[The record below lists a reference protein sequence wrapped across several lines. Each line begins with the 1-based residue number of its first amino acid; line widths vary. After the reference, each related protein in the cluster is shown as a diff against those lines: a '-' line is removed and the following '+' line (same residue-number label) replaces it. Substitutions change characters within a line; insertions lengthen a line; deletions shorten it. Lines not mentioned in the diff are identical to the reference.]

1 MIRQVE
7 QLATVVVTFNR
18 RALLEECLLAI
29 ASQSRSPDKVFVIDN
44 ASTDGTGA
52 WLKDW
57 LPIHMPYASAVSMS
71 ENEGGAG
78 GFARGLS
85 DAINAGADWVW
96 MMDDDARPHASALE
110 ELLQVADDPDN
121 VFGSLAINGE
131 DTSWETTLEDQND
144 LVVNRVKD
152 VPARARVHALPFLG
166 FMIHRSLVSKIG
178 LPDASFFILSDDT
191 EYCLRAKTSGAQI
204 FIAGKSL
211 IDHPKAERYVAHLP
225 FRRLTYLRL
234 PPWKRYYHTRN
245 KLIIARRYYGI
256 RLLTQT
262 IPGLLVRLIA
272 AVFYEPQKL
281 KQVRAFSAGMVDGL
295 LGRVGRRHDKW
306 GINP

>member
-1 MIRQVE
+1 MISQVE

-18 RALLEECLLAI
+18 RALLEACLVAI
-29 ASQSRSPDKVFVIDN
+29 ASQSRPSDRVFIVDN

-52 WLKDW
+52 WLKEW
-57 LPIHMPYASAVSMS
+57 LPIHMPYASVVPMP

-78 GFARGLS
+78 GFARGLKE
-85 DAINAGADWVW
+85 AINAGADWVW

-110 ELLQVADDPDN
+110 ELLQVADEPDN
-121 VFGSLAINGE
+121 VFGSLAISGE

-166 FMIHRSLVSKIG
+166 FMLHRSLVSKIG

-191 EYCLRAKTSGAQI
+191 EYCLRARAAGAQI
-204 FIAGKSL
+204 IIAGKSL

-225 FRRLTYLRL
+225 CWRLTYLRL

-245 KLIIARRYYGI
+245 KLIIARRYYGF

-262 IPGLLVRLIA
+262 IPGLFVRLIA
-272 AVFYEPQKL
+272 AVFYEPQKW
-281 KQVRAFSAGMVDGL
+281 KQIRAFSAGMVDGL
-295 LGRVGRRHDKW
+295 LGRVGRRHEKW